1 MELNLVMLGPPGA
14 GKGTQAR
21 QLRKRWSIP
30 HISTG
35 AMLREAVQAGTPL
48 GREVGAIMESGGLI
62 DDDVITRVVHD
73 RLHQQDARMGFLLD
87 GFPRT
92 IPQARSLDE
101 IVSHRAPIVVVEIA
115 LTGAEVVRRLAS
127 RMVCAECGAN
137 AQGTGEGA
145 TCHDCGGP
153 LVPRADDREQVVL
166 NRLEVYRNQTEPL
179 VKYYGERP
187 TFCRI
192 DGAQLP
198 DDVTADI
205 IKAVESRI

>member
-21 QLRKRWSIP
+21 QLRKRWNIP

-35 AMLREAVQAGTPL
+35 AKLREAVEAGTPL
-48 GREVGAIMESGGLI
+48 GREVGAIMDSGGLI
-62 DDDVITRVVHD
+62 DDDVITRVVND

-101 IVSHRAPIVVVEIA
+101 LVSGRAPIVIVEIM
-115 LTGAEVVRRLAS
+115 LTEAEVVRRLAS
-127 RMVCAECGAN
+127 RMVCAECGTN
-137 AQGTGEGA
+137 AQDTGGSA
-145 TCHDCGGP
+145 TCHDCGGR

-166 NRLEVYRNQTEPL
+166 NRLEVYRNQTAPL
-179 VKYYGERP
+179 VKYYAERP

-205 IKAVESRI
+205 IKAVESTI

>member
-21 QLRKRWSIP
+21 QLRKRWNIP

-35 AMLREAVQAGTPL
+35 AMLREAVEAGTPL

-62 DDDVITRVVHD
+62 DDDVITRVVND

-101 IVSHRAPIVVVEIA
+101 LVSGRAPIVVVEIM
-115 LTGAEVVRRLAS
+115 LTEAEVVRRLAS
-127 RMVCAECGAN
+127 RMVCAECGTN
-137 AQGTGEGA
+137 AQDTGGSA
-145 TCHDCGGP
+145 TCHDCGGR

-166 NRLEVYRNQTEPL
+166 NRLEVYRNQTAPL
-179 VKYYGERP
+179 VKYYAERP

-205 IKAVESRI
+205 IKAVESTI

>member
-21 QLRKRWSIP
+21 QLRRKWNIP

-35 AMLREAVQAGTPL
+35 AMLREAVAAGTPL
-48 GREVGAIMESGGLI
+48 GREVAAIMESGGLI
-62 DDDVITRVVHD
+62 DDDVITRVVTE
-73 RLHQQDARMGFLLD
+73 RLAQPDTTVGFLLA

-92 IPQARSLDE
+92 LPQAASLDG
-101 IVSHRAPIVVVEIA
+101 IVAGRPPLIIVDIV
-115 LTGAEVVRRLAS
+115 LTEAEVVRRLAS

-137 AQGTGEGA
+137 AVGEGT

-153 LVPRADDREQVVL
+153 LIPRADDREQVVL
-166 NRLEVYRNQTEPL
+166 NRLKVYREQTEPL
-179 VKYYGERP
+179 VKYYGTRP
-187 TFCRI
+187 TYCRI
-192 DGAQLP
+192 DGARLP

-205 IKAVESRI
+205 ITAVEAHT